1 MTIKL
6 TFEFATVDEVV
17 AFLTRDQAQP
27 APVAEKPKRVRPA
40 RPEAPVENAATAYDI
55 MHGRR
60 AIPADEES
68 APVKAAPKVADAPVQ
83 AVAAVG
89 LHAVRGALREVF
101 NVKGAAAA
109 TELLKQFGAA
119 RVGEVKP
126 ADYDKFIAACGK

>member
-6 TFEFATVDEVV
+6 TFEFDTVAQVRSFVYHLPFEDGEVESP
-17 AFLTRDQAQP
+17 P
-27 APVAEKPKRVRPA
+27 APKSATTKRVRTA
-40 RPEAPVENAATAYDI
+40 RPEAPVEAAAPVAET
-55 MHGRR
+55 
-60 AIPADEES
+60 P
-68 APVKAAPKVADAPVQ
+68 APVKAVPKVADAPVQ

-89 LHAVRGALREVF
+89 LDAVRGALREVF